1 MTEAVAP
8 ATIKLSTSERIRK
21 MRLPIL
27 ILHIMGGMVGLLS
40 GAAAISF
47 RKGSSAHRMAGN
59 VFVVSMLMMGACGS
73 FLALLKHQMN
83 NVFGGLLIVY
93 LITTAWLTGR
103 RRDGATGVFDWIAL
117 LTALSIGAS
126 LLTLALRVVAG
137 QSEPQAGVPVGMYFF
152 MGAVPLL
159 AAAGDL
165 RMLAGDGISDL
176 QRLRRHLWR
185 MCFGLFIASGSFFLG
200 QPQVFPNWLRKTN
213 VLFVPAI
220 LPLLLMVF
228 WLFRVRFRHTYNT
241 QPISTTNPAY

>member
-83 NVFGGLLIVY
+83 NVFGGLLTVY

-103 RRDGATGVFDWIAL
+103 RRDGATG
-117 LTALSIGAS
+117 
-126 LLTLALRVVAG
+126 
-137 QSEPQAGVPVGMYFF
+137 
-152 MGAVPLL
+152 
-159 AAAGDL
+159 
-165 RMLAGDGISDL
+165 
-176 QRLRRHLWR
+176 
-185 MCFGLFIASGSFFLG
+185 GL
-200 QPQVFPNWLRKTN
+200 
-213 VLFVPAI
+213 
-220 LPLLLMVF
+220 
-228 WLFRVRFRHTYNT
+228 
-241 QPISTTNPAY
+241 